1 MHNSATRCFAPR
13 EPFQHDEFE
22 EATHISIA
30 KLSTLNVN
38 VADIAKLQ
46 DNGYHTVGLAL
57 LATTRELGDIKG
69 FSEAKVNTVLAA
81 CRKLTTEFASAKG
94 LHAKKTA
101 EIQFIT
107 SGSKAVDELLGGG
120 FETSSLTEIFGEARW
135 YVLDGVHCCAGS
147 CMENLTAALV
157 PAARPSWHS
166 FSQWRRSCRRKGLVA
181 SSPPLITTSHRASP
195 SNRSPPAASPIL
207 LCPHWARAP
216 ATLLSRA
223 STGHDRTAGMGL
235 LLLSVTGAVY
245 IHNLNWCS

>member
-13 EPFQHDEFE
+13 EPFQHEDGFGA
-22 EATHISIA
+22 ATHISVA

-69 FSEAKVNTVLAA
+69 FSEAKVSTVLAA

-94 LHAKKTA
+94 LHAKKTT

-135 YVLDGVHCCAGS
+135 YVLDGVHCCAGW
-147 CMENLTAALV
+147 T
-157 PAARPSWHS
+157 
-166 FSQWRRSCRRKGLVA
+166 RRKPNSCFRSSGKAQLAFVLAVA
-181 SSPPLITTSHRASP
+181 SQLPQERARNIFTATDHHQPPCIT
-195 SNRSPPAASPIL
+195 L
-207 LCPHWARAP
+207 K
-216 ATLLSRA
+216 
-223 STGHDRTAGMGL
+223 
-235 LLLSVTGAVY
+235 SVTASRFADLALPTLGQSTCHTALKSQY
-245 IHNLNWCS
+245 RPR